1 METYNMEKRLI
12 LITVL
17 LILGLLMMS
26 NKSYA
31 ATDCLNYLN
40 DGTATCKSLGYN
52 YDKVR
57 IYYRDEMA
65 VEQGVVVNRVRNSS
79 GAVVHVDLDFD
90 YVCSANCSN
99 LQENINNALW
109 SLRNAYFKNEFYTKH
124 WPADCPTNNCHD
136 PKIAESGESAG
147 SAKSETA
154 AKKGSKKPV
163 EEWIPI
169 IDSALNLKDRLFKD
183 NNNPQALRDEFVAE
197 QRAPSKFIVQER
209 NSGVYIVCMLTD
221 PATGQCTPLEGR
233 IVADDNIGFAD
244 FTHNLGPSVNTSL
257 DIWLRHWF
265 SFRSTPMSCS
275 QSMSCDSEGHCRVT
289 LTCR

>member
-1 METYNMEKRLI
+1 MKKRSMFA
-12 LITVL
+12 TVL
-17 LILGLLMMS
+17 LFLGVLLTS
-26 NKSYA
+26 NNSYA
-31 ATDCLNYLN
+31 SIDCLNYLN
-40 DGTATCKSLGYN
+40 DGTVTCKNLGYS

-57 IYYRDEMA
+57 IYYRDEMT
-65 VEQGVVVNRVRNSS
+65 VEQGVVINRVRNSA

-90 YVCSANCSN
+90 YVCTANCSN
-99 LQENINNALW
+99 LQENINSALW
-109 SLRNAYFKNEFYTKH
+109 SLRSAYFKNEFYTKH

-136 PKIAESGESAG
+136 PKIAESGAAAG
-147 SAKSETA
+147 STEYDMA

-169 IDSALNLKDRLFKD
+169 TDSALNLKDRLFKD
-183 NNNPQALRDEFVAE
+183 NNNPQSLRDEFVAE

-209 NSGVYIVCMLTD
+209 NSGIHTVCMLTD

-233 IVADDNIGFAD
+233 IVAHGGVGFAD
-244 FTHNLGPSVNTSL
+244 FSHNLGWRVNSEL
-257 DIWLRHWF
+257 DHWLHTWF